1 MLIHFAFMHS
11 CHGQDKWCFVLFSS
25 TPQNRRPDDESQIS
39 NNTQQ
44 IPSFKIFYNYV
55 LKKMVFWEF
64 VIRYS
69 DYFKLCISKDDSKN
83 NLALCLARRHCDL
96 RLQHRSLH
104 HVPVGNGQLRM
115 WFQKVDNLFG
125 NAMTEPQFVEVLV
138 ASFGKKE
145 RVAANQTLISFA
157 VLVDIWRGQVA
168 SWNSTIRYTRQNT
181 PAQKDSL
188 PLPRVDSNSI
198 LQSRMRKNIPV
209 PAPQNWA
216 W

>member
-1 MLIHFAFMHS
+1 MTKASPSREFNLPFTTSSILVRFFPPVHTNHLFYYLLKYLLSFLLFFVLHFFCIKICLYILHS
-11 CHGQDKWCFVLFSS
+11 CIVVMDKTSGALSYS
-25 TPQNRRPDDESQIS
+25 LPHTPQNRRPDDESQIS

-115 WFQKVDNLFG
+115 
-125 NAMTEPQFVEVLV
+125 
-138 ASFGKKE
+138 
-145 RVAANQTLISFA
+145 
-157 VLVDIWRGQVA
+157 
-168 SWNSTIRYTRQNT
+168 
-181 PAQKDSL
+181 
-188 PLPRVDSNSI
+188 
-198 LQSRMRKNIPV
+198 
-209 PAPQNWA
+209 
-216 W
+216 